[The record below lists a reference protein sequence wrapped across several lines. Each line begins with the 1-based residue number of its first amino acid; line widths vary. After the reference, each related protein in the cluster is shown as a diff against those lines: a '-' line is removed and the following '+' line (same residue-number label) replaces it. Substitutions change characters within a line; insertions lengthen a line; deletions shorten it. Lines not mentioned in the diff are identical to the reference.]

1 MIQIALLQLQ
11 DRSQLEQYLRTSND
25 PLVLATA
32 LSVAFFLGAAHALTP
47 GHGKAIVAA
56 YLVGSRGRV
65 LDAVYL
71 GAVVTATH
79 TAVVFLV
86 GLASLYASRT
96 IAVDRIFPWLS
107 VLSGVLV
114 AAVGLWLFY
123 QRSQGHGYS
132 HNDHHHHHGHEHHD
146 HGHDHHHHNHGHHH
160 RHEDGRGGLLSLGIS
175 GGMVPCPEAFV
186 VLIAA
191 ISLGRVL
198 LGLALLTAFSLGL
211 ATVLIAIGIAMVMA
225 GPAMRK
231 VAGDGPWIR
240 RLPVLSALV
249 VTVIGLALIV
259 QASRAL

>member
-1 MIQIALLQLQ
+1 
-11 DRSQLEQYLRTSND
+11 
-25 PLVLATA
+25 
-32 LSVAFFLGAAHALTP
+32 
-47 GHGKAIVAA
+47 
-56 YLVGSRGRV
+56 
-65 LDAVYL
+65 
-71 GAVVTATH
+71 
-79 TAVVFLV
+79 
-86 GLASLYASRT
+86 
-96 IAVDRIFPWLS
+96 
-107 VLSGVLV
+107 
-114 AAVGLWLFY
+114 
-123 QRSQGHGYS
+123 
-132 HNDHHHHHGHEHHD
+132 
-146 HGHDHHHHNHGHHH
+146 
-160 RHEDGRGGLLSLGIS
+160 
-175 GGMVPCPEAFV
+175 MVPCPEAFV